1 MPMLNSRFTSLLMLT
16 LPVVLI
22 SEAATAST
30 QQGAAD
36 VLSAE
41 ASDPNRLGWM
51 QGFPPAPEQ
60 VIGQPDSNYFSFR
73 DCSPPYRARFPTS

>member
-36 VLSAE
+36 VLSA
-41 ASDPNRLGWM
+41 
-51 QGFPPAPEQ
+51 
-60 VIGQPDSNYFSFR
+60 VSF
-73 DCSPPYRARFPTS
+73 